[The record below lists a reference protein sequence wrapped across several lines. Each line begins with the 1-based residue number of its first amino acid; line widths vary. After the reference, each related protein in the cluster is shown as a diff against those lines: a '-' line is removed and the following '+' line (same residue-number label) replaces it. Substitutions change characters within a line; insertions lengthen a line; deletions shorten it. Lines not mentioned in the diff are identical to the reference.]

1 MNRVRLSIIGGAF
14 VVLVIAAALW
24 LLLLSPRLSE
34 AHKLST
40 QAEQLQNAN
49 LQLQHEYKV
58 AVDQAAAAPQAAAEA
73 QALFAK
79 MPQTAELP
87 AVLDQITRAAVDA
100 GISSGSVSSLTT
112 GIPTPVSGTKNA
124 TTTEKSA
131 TGVQLARMEIGVTAE
146 GQYPSVLGFLDNLQ
160 GLDRAMLVTST
171 QTSQVSTAGTNTGPD
186 LQNVQVNGSMFV
198 LQSQLPDLVAEVEAL
213 IAKAEQDQAALPG
226 AETSGD
232 TTTGASS

>member
-1 MNRVRLSIIGGAF
+1 MSRVRLSIIGGAF
-14 VVLVIAAALW
+14 VVLVIGAALW

-34 AHKLST
+34 ANKLST

-73 QALFAK
+73 QALFAR

-100 GISSGSVSSLTT
+100 GISAGSVSSLTT

-171 QTSQVSTAGTNTGPD
+171 QTSQVSTAGTSTGPD

-232 TTTGASS
+232 ATTGASS

>member
-1 MNRVRLSIIGGAF
+1 MRLSIIGGAF
-14 VVLVIAAALW
+14 VVLVIGAALW

-34 AHKLST
+34 ANKLST

-73 QALFAK
+73 QALFAR

-100 GISSGSVSSLTT
+100 GISAGSVSSLTT

-171 QTSQVSTAGTNTGPD
+171 QTSQVSTAGTSTGPD

-232 TTTGASS
+232 ATTGASS